1 MKYAASMNTRSPAP
15 SEMIA
20 SATLGLFV
28 LAALALLLIPGPAV
42 TYIVTRSLT
51 QGRRIGLASVAGVE
65 LGGAVYAVA
74 ATLGLTGILLES
86 ALAFDLVKYVGAAYL
101 AYLGISRLVA
111 RRDSVPPERG
121 PTTPRRAFTS
131 GFLVELLNPKTAMFF
146 VAFLPQFVNPAAGDV
161 TVQLLT
167 LGLIF
172 VALGSCTDSL
182 YTVAASAGGTR
193 LMRWLDGRSSP
204 RRWQRYAQAGVYI
217 GLAAV
222 AALEQP
228 TAG

>member
-1 MKYAASMNTRSPAP
+1 
-15 SEMIA
+15 MIA
-20 SATLGLFV
+20 GSTLGLFV
-28 LAALALLLIPGPAV
+28 LAALALLLVPGPSV
-42 TYIVTRSLT
+42 TYIVTRSFT

-74 ATLGLTGILLES
+74 ATLGLTGVLLES

-101 AYLGISRLVA
+101 VYLGVSRIAV
-111 RRDSVPPERG
+111 RREPVTPVSP
-121 PTTPRRAFTS
+121 PTTAARAFTS
-131 GFLVELLNPKTAMFF
+131 GVLVESLNPKTAMFF
-146 VAFLPQFVNPAAGDV
+146 VAFLPQFVNPAAGDA

-172 VALGSCTDSL
+172 VALGACTDSL
-182 YTVAASAGGTR
+182 YAVAGSLGGSR
-193 LMRWLDGRSSP
+193 WMRWLDGKSST

-217 GLAAV
+217 GLGTV

-228 TAG
+228 ITG